1 MKLRDSIVISGDYD
15 RIFELAADVEDWG
28 RILPHYRY
36 VRVLRQDGN
45 RKLVRMSAWR
55 DFIPVTWSAVETVYT
70 GTRGEPGRITFHH
83 VRGMVK
89 GMDVEWSFKVRN
101 DRRDVLVT
109 ISHNLA
115 APPFPVKLLGGKL
128 TEIIVGKGFI
138 SNIAGKTLK
147 RVKHLAEGE
156 T

>member
-1 MKLRDSIVISGDYD
+1 MKISDSIVIRGDYE
-15 RIFELAADVEDWG
+15 RIFELAANVEDWG

-36 VRVLRQDGN
+36 VRVLNRGGN
-45 RKLVRMSAWR
+45 RKLVKMSAWR
-55 DFIPVTWSAVETVYT
+55 DFIPVTWAAVETVYT
-70 GTRGEPGRITFHH
+70 GAASKPGRITFHH

-89 GMDVEWSFKVRN
+89 GMDVEWSFQVQN
-101 DRRDVLVT
+101 DSRDVLVT

-115 APPFPVKLLGGKL
+115 APPFPVKLLGGRL

-138 SNIAGKTLK
+138 SNIADKTLR
-147 RVKHLAEGE
+147 RVKVLAESE